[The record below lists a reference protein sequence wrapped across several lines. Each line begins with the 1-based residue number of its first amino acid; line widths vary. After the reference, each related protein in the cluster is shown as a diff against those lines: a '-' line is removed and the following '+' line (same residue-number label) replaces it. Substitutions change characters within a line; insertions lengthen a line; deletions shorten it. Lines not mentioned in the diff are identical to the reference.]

1 MSHYMEIWLHPF
13 SWIHILFAWFRY
25 FLNNAENRSTYIKM
39 DTGVVYFMVRS
50 ETIGL
55 ARASRLS
62 VCMIT
67 DYGFER
73 VEYEYFDAHYH
84 IEYAFKFKIIRIDLA
99 AGVSNPSLYLTL
111 NVGLYSTTM
120 LKWFKKKNNWL
131 AVNYIDEVR
140 IIQDNVTTTT
150 DLNTIHTKLAEWK
163 QCLNRQV

>member
-1 MSHYMEIWLHPF
+1 MY
-13 SWIHILFAWFRY
+13 A
-25 FLNNAENRSTYIKM
+25 
-39 DTGVVYFMVRS
+39 GVVYFMVRP
-50 ETIGL
+50 ENIGL

-62 VCMIT
+62 VYMIT
-67 DYGFER
+67 DYGLER
-73 VEYEYFDAHYH
+73 MEYEYFDAYYH

-120 LKWFKKKNNWL
+120 LKCQKNNWL
-131 AVNYIDEVR
+131 ALNYTDEVR
-140 IIQDNVTTTT
+140 IIQDNVTTTTT

>member
-1 MSHYMEIWLHPF
+1 
-13 SWIHILFAWFRY
+13 
-25 FLNNAENRSTYIKM
+25 M
-39 DTGVVYFMVRS
+39 DTGVVYLMVRS

-62 VCMIT
+62 VCMIN

-120 LKWFKKKNNWL
+120 LKCFFLKKQLASCKLYRRGKN
-131 AVNYIDEVR
+131 YPRQCHDDDR
-140 IIQDNVTTTT
+140 PQH
-150 DLNTIHTKLAEWK
+150 HTH
-163 QCLNRQV
+163 

>member
-1 MSHYMEIWLHPF
+1 MVDINMGTITPYESLHGNLIASIFTNSHSVCLI
-13 SWIHILFAWFRY
+13 SI

-120 LKWFKKKNNWL
+120 LK
-131 AVNYIDEVR
+131 
-140 IIQDNVTTTT
+140 
-150 DLNTIHTKLAEWK
+150 
-163 QCLNRQV
+163 